1 MQEVI
6 EYVINNWNQVIE
18 LILAIIGV
26 ASIIAKITPTPEDDK
41 IIDKILGV
49 INVIALTK
57 KGKIT
62 ALPEEKVVTT
72 KEKSNADS

>member
-6 EYVINNWNQVIE
+6 EYVINNWDQVIE

-41 IIDKILGV
+41 IVDKILSV
-49 INVIALTK
+49 INVVALTK
-57 KGKIT
+57 KSNVKAT
-62 ALPEEKVVTT
+62 PKVDQG
-72 KEKSNADS
+72 NADS